1 MNERLALA
9 NALVGF
15 VLPNVIA
22 LLNQA
27 RWVAR
32 VKALVAFA
40 ACAVAAVLTTYV
52 AGSLV
57 PGDLLFSALIVFGA
71 AQVSYQ
77 QLWHPTGVAPAI
89 EQATSPDP

>member
-1 MNERLALA
+1 MNEKLALA

-15 VLPNVIA
+15 LLPNVIA
-22 LLNQA
+22 LVNQA
-27 RWVAR
+27 RWPAR
-32 VKALVAFA
+32 AKALVAFA
-40 ACAVAAVLTTYV
+40 ACAAAALLTTWV

-57 PGDLLFSALIVFGA
+57 PGDLVFSALIIFGA

-89 EQATSPDP
+89 EQATSSS